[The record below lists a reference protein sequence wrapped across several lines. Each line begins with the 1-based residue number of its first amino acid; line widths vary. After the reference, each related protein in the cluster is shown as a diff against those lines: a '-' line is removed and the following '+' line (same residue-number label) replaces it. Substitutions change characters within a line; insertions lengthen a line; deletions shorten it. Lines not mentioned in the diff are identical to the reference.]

1 MEQNNQAKQ
10 QIQIKAKDEIL
21 AGVYSNAAQFAH
33 TKEEFVLDFMTVLPP
48 AGTLNARVIMSPG
61 HFKRMI
67 RAMQDNLVKYE
78 SAFGTIQESNQPDT
92 QFGWPI
98 K

>member
-1 MEQNNQAKQ
+1 MEQNNQQ

-21 AGVYSNAAQFAH
+21 EGKYANMAQVIH
-33 TKEEFVLDFMTVLPP
+33 NKEEFVLDFMTVFPP
-48 AGTLNARVIMSPG
+48 SGTLNARVIMSPG

-67 RAMQDNLVKYE
+67 RAMQENLLKYE
-78 SAFGTIQESNQPDT
+78 SQFGVIQESIQPDT
-92 QFGWPI
+92 SFGWPI